1 MPKVLVIRTLIIQ
14 SDQTDRKLRPVL
26 HQIPQADKRDHV
38 FIRFACTFFIFITQ
52 PAFTCSKSGLK
63 IKTSEASFWCLYC

>member
-26 HQIPQADKRDHV
+26 HQVPQADKRDHV
-38 FIRFACTFFIFITQ
+38 FIRFACTFFIIIFSLSPSRHL
-52 PAFTCSKSGLK
+52 PAQSR
-63 IKTSEASFWCLYC
+63 IKN